1 MTDDWAF
8 WMFWSANKYFNA
20 HDNKLSCE
28 IIYVL
33 SCIKVLSLNNAKKHS
48 QCHFCDLTVFVDRQ
62 YQIPKRAK
70 KKKILL
76 LTFIQGQ
83 DVGMVILRHGD
94 NGLPGESS
102 LSALVYGVSADAWR
116 GGASPVNRVPGTVIS
131 QALNRTHIY
140 RKQQNSLTVLHSHWL
155 SHMEGW
161 FNSMFSL
168 ILQFGNEHTTV
179 C

>member
-8 WMFWSANKYFNA
+8 WMFWSANKHFNA
-20 HDNKLSCE
+20 HDNKLSSE
-28 IIYVL
+28 ITYVL
-33 SCIKVLSLNNAKKHS
+33 SCIKVQSLNNAKKHS
-48 QCHFCDLTVFVDRQ
+48 QCHFCDLSVFADRQ
-62 YQIPKRAK
+62 YQIPKREK
-70 KKKILL
+70 NKNKILL

-102 LSALVYGVSADAWR
+102 LSALVYCVSADAWG

-140 RKQQNSLTVLHSHWL
+140 RNNKIAWRCFIPT
-155 SHMEGW
+155 G
-161 FNSMFSL
+161 
-168 ILQFGNEHTTV
+168 
-179 C
+179 